1 MSDDDE
7 LERPRRPFVAPKQQK
22 ARGKTKKPSKA
33 KPEVRRASQEA
44 KPAVRRTISPESK
57 AAPSARRASSR
68 PASSRPASSRPAI
81 SGPVESAPEKRRV
94 STRPAADAP
103 EKRRASARPAS
114 SEGDAGRATTSAP
127 DARRTSSRSAAS
139 EPPRR
144 KSTRPER
151 PAPEREST
159 ADVSKPRRASARPA
173 RIDDRVIA
181 PKPAPPV
188 PEPANEA
195 PTPTERVARP
205 SVRRSTLP
213 LPPAIPNADTR
224 APRSTPQPA
233 PPVRLEPSSPGTLAA
248 PRPERVRPAARA
260 TLPLRA
266 SQPPLAGAEEEAATV
281 ESIPATPDAAIAS
294 PDPSPLPQPEPNP
307 DPDRDSVEDDLYAIE
322 QTLDRFLDDAA
333 STDDRAARRRAVEA
347 FAQVAAHLGGTT
359 DTPDAPGLARELLRP
374 GYYVR
379 QWGRLGLRDRSD
391 DIDELGLDRTYETR
405 FLPLFDRI
413 YRSWFRVLARG
424 LDHVPESGRC
434 LVVANHGG
442 ALPWD
447 GLMLRTAMRLDHP
460 SRRELRWL
468 AEDFVAHAPF
478 LGAFVNRVGAVRAC
492 PENAERMLA
501 RDMLVAVFP
510 EGEKGLGKP
519 FGKRYELQRFGRGGY
534 VKLALRTRTPIV
546 PTAIVGSEE
555 AHPLLFRTG
564 ALARLVGLP
573 FLPITPTFPWLG
585 PVGLVPLPSRWV
597 ILCGEPIH
605 LDDADPDDPIA
616 VAHLN
621 DRVRGAVQDLVRR
634 ALDLR
639 ERPF

>member
-7 LERPRRPFVAPKQQK
+7 LERPRRAYVAPKPSAK
-22 ARGKTKKPSKA
+22 ARAKKKHAKPQKA
-33 KPEVRRASQEA
+33 KPEVRREA
-44 KPAVRRTISPESK
+44 KPAVRRTISPDAK
-57 AAPSARRASSR
+57 
-68 PASSRPASSRPAI
+68 PA
-81 SGPVESAPEKRRV
+81 
-94 STRPAADAP
+94 
-103 EKRRASARPAS
+103 RASARPAAKP
-114 SEGDAGRATTSAP
+114 DRAPT
-127 DARRTSSRSAAS
+127 AS
-139 EPPRR
+139 R
-144 KSTRPER
+144 KSARPVAPE
-151 PAPEREST
+151 PAPEPRHEST
-159 ADVSKPRRASARPA
+159 ETSKPRRASARPA
-173 RIDDRVIA
+173 RIEERVIA
-181 PKPAPPV
+181 S
-188 PEPANEA
+188 PEPAQPVPDA
-195 PTPTERVARP
+195 APTERSARP

-213 LPPAIPNADTR
+213 LPPALPNADTR
-224 APRSTPQPA
+224 APRPSPQPA
-233 PPVRLEPSSPGTLAA
+233 PPVRLEPSSPGTVAA
-248 PRPERVRPAARA
+248 PRPSRPAARA
-260 TLPLRA
+260 TMPVRV
-266 SQPPLAGAEEEAATV
+266 SQPPPEPAA
-281 ESIPATPDAAIAS
+281 PDAAVAA
-294 PDPSPLPQPEPNP
+294 PLPEPP
-307 DPDRDSVEDDLYAIE
+307 AAPDLAPVQSPAPARDPDLDPVDDLYAIE
-322 QTLDRFLDDAA
+322 ETLDRFLDDAA
-333 STDDRAARRRAVEA
+333 STEDRAARRRAAEA

-359 DTPDAPGLARELLRP
+359 DAPESPGLARELLRP

-379 QWGRLGLRDRSD
+379 QWGRLGLRDLSEE
-391 DIDELGLDRTYETR
+391 IDELGLDRAYEAR

-424 LDHVPESGRC
+424 LEHVPDTGRC

-519 FGKRYELQRFGRGGY
+519 FGQRYELQRFGRGGY

-555 AHPLLFRTG
+555 AYPLLFRSG
-564 ALARLVGLP
+564 AIARLVGLP

-605 LDDADPDDPIA
+605 LEDADPDDPIA

-634 ALDLR
+634 ALDMR
-639 ERPF
+639 ERAF